1 MTKLFIATPA
11 FQGKVNIQYAVS
23 LTDTIV
29 LLKEQGIKTAFL
41 MSKSGSLLCAE
52 RNRLTAHFLRTDCT
66 HMLCIDSD
74 LGWAPQ
80 AVVEMLKKDK
90 DFIAGVYPCRGENL
104 FLFRPIYNENGS
116 LKVEDNLLE
125 MDTIPAGFM
134 LIKREVIE
142 KMIADTPELAYC
154 PKENKDDAAHGLFE
168 TKIIDGEF
176 WGEDFIFCK
185 RARASGFKI
194 LVDPM
199 IEFDH
204 DGTRGMLMQALCDK
218 SPEEQKKE
226 AEAKKDIFARV

>member
-11 FQGKVNIQYAVS
+11 FQGKVNIQYAVG
-23 LTDTIV
+23 LTDTIL
-29 LLKEQGIKTAFL
+29 LLKEQGIQTAFL

-52 RNRLTAHFLRTDCT
+52 RNRLTAHFLKTDCT

-74 LGWAPQ
+74 LGWPPQ

-194 LVDPM
+194 FVDPM

-204 DGTRGMLMQALCDK
+204 DGTRGMLMSALCDK